1 MSRSLLP
8 SRYHTRRDLPSRP
21 VTRRPPP
28 DSRTRRK
35 QAESHAQPPVEKS
48 ERQILSPRL
57 CLESRPCSRLL
68 STLYCVHFVD
78 SVQDSSKSSRPD
90 SVWKA
95 DHPRGFCRPC
105 TASTSWTPCS
115 RGAALVAA
123 LTRALASSA
132 AVACGRGATW
142 TSPRRRARRPPLR
155 ARQLFGAPA
164 ATQLL
169 TSFPKRGELS
179 TPVARRSRAPGGAS
193 RGSLLGFRAVLLG
206 GVLCLA

>member
-78 SVQDSSKSSRPD
+78 SVLPRCRARSRVDPRPRVVRGGCVRPRGYMDLTSSTRETAASSGTSVVRRSSRDPVVD
-90 SVWKA
+90 ELSE
-95 DHPRGFCRPC
+95 
-105 TASTSWTPCS
+105 
-115 RGAALVAA
+115 
-123 LTRALASSA
+123 
-132 AVACGRGATW
+132 
-142 TSPRRRARRPPLR
+142 ARRTEH
-155 ARQLFGAPA
+155 AGCA
-164 ATQLL
+164 A
-169 TSFPKRGELS
+169 
-179 TPVARRSRAPGGAS
+179 
-193 RGSLLGFRAVLLG
+193 
-206 GVLCLA
+206 